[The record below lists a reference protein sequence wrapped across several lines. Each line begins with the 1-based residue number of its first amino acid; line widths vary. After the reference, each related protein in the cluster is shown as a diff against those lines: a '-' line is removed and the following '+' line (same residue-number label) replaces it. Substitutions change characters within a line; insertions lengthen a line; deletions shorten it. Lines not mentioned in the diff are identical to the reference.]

1 MLTNLHR
8 ILRCTLAK
16 VTATATAIVT
26 AAGLM
31 VAVLPAMP
39 AQAAPLGSAPDA
51 RNVRHFQTGTFKT
64 LRWSAV
70 SGATAYQVFIKHAK
84 YHQHLPREW
93 TLLRTVRRNYATV
106 AVRPGQTRQFGVR
119 AVGRVD
125 GARKQVTAI
134 SSFGTIS
141 RPARLSDLTKVRRWR
156 TLRSGRYYRGVA
168 YEARRPRAKL
178 HLRYARGT
186 SSIRLIG
193 QTGRGFGTVDV
204 YLAGRLVKRV
214 DFGQGRRNASKQLAV
229 SVPRPSDGTIT
240 VVTRSRKPVRISAI
254 GHTRPRTRARRTPAA
269 PLAHR
274 PASSFTI
281 RGSGWGH
288 GIGLSQY
295 GAKAMAD
302 DGRNPAQILRHYYSG
317 TQIDT
322 AADNRLINVNVA
334 YHWSSL
340 GARLRALDAGAEVRV
355 CAMRGASCAQSGII
369 RDSTA
374 GSRTAG
380 AISVWRTSAGDVRA
394 MVTDERG
401 QATRVTGD
409 RLRIRWSGTDRLGG
423 HGSVLRLENGREYRH
438 GEMLVTGDGTS
449 RLNAV
454 VRMQLQSEYLRGVA
468 EMPSSWDLDALR
480 AQAIIAR
487 TYALRTGAGR
497 KADCACHLRDSVVH
511 QAYTGWAKESE
522 GYGSRYGKRWVSA
535 VNSTDGTVLTYRGAL
550 AGTFYFSSS
559 GGHTLNSQDVW
570 SSRVPYLQ
578 SVDDPWSMTSDNPNR
593 SWSMGISQSR
603 MASLFGLRDLYKV
616 EVASRYAGGAVRSV
630 RATASNGDSRT
641 ISGKADYMRSRFG
654 LKSAWIT
661 SITAN

>member
-1 MLTNLHR
+1 MLTTLHR
-8 ILRCTLAK
+8 LLRCTLTT
-16 VTATATAIVT
+16 VTALTT
-26 AAGLM
+26 AALI

-39 AQAAPLGSAPDA
+39 AQAASLGPAPDT

-64 LRWSAV
+64 LRWSPV

-106 AVRPGQTRQFGVR
+106 AVRPGQTREYGVR
-119 AVGRVD
+119 AVGRAD

-134 SSFGTIS
+134 RSFGTIS
-141 RPARLSDLTKVRRWR
+141 RPARITELVKVRRWR
-156 TLRSGRYYRGVA
+156 TLRAPRYYRGVT

-178 HLRYARGT
+178 HLPYAKGT

-193 QTGRGFGTVDV
+193 QTGREFGTVDV
-204 YLAGRLVKRV
+204 YLDGRFVRRV
-214 DFGQGRRNASKQLAV
+214 DFSQGRRNASKVVAV
-229 SVPRPSDGTIT
+229 SVPRPRNGTIT
-240 VVTRSRKPVRISAI
+240 VVTRSREPVRISAI

-269 PLAHR
+269 PLAHP
-274 PASSFTI
+274 PASSFTV

-302 DGRNPAQILRHYYSG
+302 AGKSPAQILQHYYSG
-317 TQIDT
+317 TRIDT
-322 AADNRLINVNVA
+322 KPDDRSIDVNVA

-340 GARLRALDAGAEVRV
+340 VARLRALEAGAEVRI
-355 CAMRGASCAQSGII
+355 CAVRAGGCAQGAVI
-369 RDSTA
+369 RDGSA

-380 AISVWRTSAGDVRA
+380 AISMWRTRTGDVRA
-394 MVTDERG
+394 RVTDERG
-401 QATRVTGD
+401 RVTRVTGD

-423 HGSVLRLENGREYRH
+423 QAAVLRLENGREYRH
-438 GEMLVTGDGTS
+438 GQLLVTGDGTS
-449 RLNAV
+449 RLNAA

-487 TYALRTGAGR
+487 TYALRTGAKR
-497 KADCACHLRDSVVH
+497 KGDCDCNLRDSVIH
-511 QAYTGWAKESE
+511 QHYTGWAKESE
-522 GYGSRYGKRWVSA
+522 GYRSRYGKRWVSA
-535 VNSTDGTVLTYRGAL
+535 VNSTNDTVLTYGGAL

-578 SVDDPWSMTSDNPNR
+578 SVNDPWSLTSDNPNR
-593 SWSMGISQSR
+593 SWSTGISQAR

-616 EVASRYAGGAVRSV
+616 EVTSRYAGGAVRSV
-630 RATASNGDSRT
+630 RATASNGDTRT

-661 SITAN
+661 SIAAN